1 MTMTSLASGLAW
13 VPTHGAHS
21 SMTSDADT
29 GPCKP
34 SDVQTSL
41 LSWLDPGELVG
52 DWVGDWVEDGDN
64 QAERPGQPELWEG
77 FSGSLK

>member
-41 LSWLDPGELVG
+41 LSWLDPG
-52 DWVGDWVEDGDN
+52 DWVGDGDN

-77 FSGSLK
+77 FSGSFK